1 MIMSD
6 RRKRLSAAK
15 SIVDIQQGDYVRR
28 AIGSRRVGLVE
39 AVFPEGY
46 AWVAWS
52 PDTRSYLPLAA
63 LRKVHPG
70 GSKYDARGR

>member
-15 SIVDIQQGDYVRR
+15 SISDVQPGDYVRR
-28 AIGSRRVGLVE
+28 ALGSRKVGLVE
-39 AVFPEGY
+39 QVFPEGY

-52 PDTRSYLPLAA
+52 PNSRSYLPLAA
-63 LRKVHPG
+63 LRKVSAG
-70 GSKYDARGR
+70 GSRYDAREP

>member
-15 SIVDIQQGDYVRR
+15 SIVDIQPGDYVRR
-28 AIGSRRVGLVE
+28 ALGSRRVGLVE
-39 AVFPEGY
+39 KVFPEGY

-52 PDTRSYLPLAA
+52 PDLRSYLPFAA
-63 LRKVHPG
+63 LRKIRPVG
-70 GSKYDARGR
+70 KEFDAK